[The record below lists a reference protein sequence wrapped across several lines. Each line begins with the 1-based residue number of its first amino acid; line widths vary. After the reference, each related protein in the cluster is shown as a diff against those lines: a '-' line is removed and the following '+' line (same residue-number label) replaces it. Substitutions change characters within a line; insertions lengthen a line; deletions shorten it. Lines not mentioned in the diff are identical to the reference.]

1 MFEGILKKI
10 FGDKNQNDL
19 NELSPIIESSNLAY
33 KDLIN
38 ISDDHLRE
46 KTNEFKL
53 AIQNSCFELKKKK
66 EELISK
72 LYRQK

>member
-19 NELSPIIESSNLAY
+19 TELSPIIELSNLAY
-33 KDLIN
+33 KDLAN
-38 ISDDHLRE
+38 LSDDLLRE

-53 AIQNSCFELKKKK
+53 AIQNSCLELKKKK
-66 EELISK
+66 EELNK
-72 LYRQK
+72 